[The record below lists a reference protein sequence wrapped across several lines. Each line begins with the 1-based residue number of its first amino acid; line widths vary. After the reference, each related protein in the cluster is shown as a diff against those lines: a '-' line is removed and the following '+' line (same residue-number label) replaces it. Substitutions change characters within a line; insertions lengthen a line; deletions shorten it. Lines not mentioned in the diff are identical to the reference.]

1 MNNPKVL
8 FIDDDPDILAQ
19 LKISLKGYDN
29 LEFEQ
34 SWQQGIDRVAKDP
47 HGYCLVFVDHQ
58 HPNAGLELERFFT
71 VKGVKQ

>member
-1 MNNPKVL
+1 LNDPKVL

-34 SWQQGIDRVAKDP
+34 NWQQGIDRV
-47 HGYCLVFVDHQ
+47 CLYHNYLWV
-58 HPNAGLELERFFT
+58 
-71 VKGVKQ
+71 